1 MRRIAGAL
9 VAVAGIGVGLWAQT
23 ALEGSFHMHALAR
36 IDGDRFA
43 VASGRTVEVRSF
55 SNPARPTLSLSG
67 AQGRVSSLAAS
78 ADGRYL
84 AAGDQDGHVLLW
96 DLATGALLFRKYAH
110 AFTVWTVAF
119 SPDGAL
125 LASGA
130 FDARVKLWEV
140 PSGLQVGI
148 LIDPR
153 LVNAEE
159 KDRAHVGWVRCVTF
173 APDGRTIVTSGC
185 DGFIRVWDADTLR
198 LKVDPIQAGINVY
211 RVAFSPDG
219 ARLACVNNPGE
230 IRVYRTADWSEE
242 LRLRV
247 GVTSSVY
254 VLAFSPDGK
263 RILAAGF
270 GKKIEVWDLGS
281 GGKVA
286 EYPGG
291 SDSIWGLIVF
301 PDGERVVT
309 TSGEYGTDY
318 SGEVRLWRI
327 AK

>member
-1 MRRIAGAL
+1 MKRIAAVL
-9 VAVAGIGVGLWAQT
+9 VALASLGAWAQT

-43 VASGRTVEVRSF
+43 IASGRTVEVRSF
-55 SNPARPTLSLSG
+55 ANPARPLRVLSG
-67 AQGRVSSLAAS
+67 AEGRVSSLAATP
-78 ADGRYL
+78 DGRLL
-84 AAGDQDGHVLLW
+84 AAGDQDGHVLVW
-96 DLATGALLFRKYAH
+96 DLTTGALLFRKYAH
-110 AFTVWTVAF
+110 VFTVWTVAF
-119 SPDGAL
+119 SPDGTL

-140 PSGLQVGI
+140 GSWREAGI

-159 KDRAHVGWVRCVTF
+159 KDRAHVGWVRCVLF
-173 APDGRTIVTSGC
+173 SPDGRTLVTSGC
-185 DGFIRVWDADTLR
+185 DGFIRVWDVDTLR
-198 LKVDPIQAGINVY
+198 LKTDPIQAGINVY

-219 ARLACVNNPGE
+219 TRLACVNNPGE
-230 IRVYRTADWSEE
+230 IRVYRTDTWSEE
-242 LRLRV
+242 LRLRA

-254 VLAFSPDGK
+254 VLAFTPDGK

-270 GKKIEVWDLGS
+270 GKKVEVWDLGS
-281 GGKVA
+281 RAKVA
-286 EYPGG
+286 EYSGA

-309 TSGEYGTDY
+309 TSGEYGSDY